1 VRTRAVTLAV
11 VAFALTASACK
22 DKDKQAAA
30 PAPPPPTTTPR
41 AVTADASVG
50 VRTGEPA
57 PPTQRDAPLG
67 EPLSLED
74 AAKALPKLEGKEI
87 LPLRQTSDKRQVH
100 ATWCLDGEGADD
112 VAKSVGRQM
121 ATAGYK
127 NLAIRG
133 DAKKAGV
140 QGERDAFR
148 MSMIVS
154 ASSAANCPAPKH
166 YFASATIFRQP

>member
-1 VRTRAVTLAV
+1 MRTRAAIAVLLAV
-11 VAFALTASACK
+11 IAC
-22 DKDKQAAA
+22 KDKQAAA
-30 PAPPPPTTTPR
+30 PASTPAPTPATPHT
-41 AVTADASVG
+41 ATADASAA
-50 VRTGEPA
+50 RTPDTTPKA
-57 PPTQRDAPLG
+57 PTERDAPLG
-67 EPLSLED
+67 EPLSIED
-74 AAKALPKLEGKEI
+74 AAKAIPKLAGKEI

-100 ATWCLDGEGADD
+100 ATWCLDGESADD
-112 VAKSVGRQM
+112 VAKAVGRQM
-121 ATAGYK
+121 AEAGYK

-166 YFASATIFRQP
+166 YFASATIFRQ